1 LVSRRIECRRS
12 MHDWEHVT
20 SKAFAAVFPLSG
32 TSVPDRA
39 IAMTVKRGAS
49 RARTMRML

>member
-1 LVSRRIECRRS
+1 

-32 TSVPDRA
+32 TSVLVGDSNDGQAPRQPNAHDA
-39 IAMTVKRGAS
+39 DALNES
-49 RARTMRML
+49 RCP

>member
-1 LVSRRIECRRS
+1 

-32 TSVPDRA
+32 TSVPAGDSNDGQTQRQPNA
-39 IAMTVKRGAS
+39 HDADALNES
-49 RARTMRML
+49 RCP